1 MKKMSLIMV
10 PILSVSIA
18 AGAQGSAIDLDNKV
32 SCLMDG
38 KTLPFKSVPA
48 TGSTLV
54 TMAESHLSEN
64 ARLVFE
70 NSPYYDFGS
79 RLSFINSDIRFVV
92 ATKSARSS
100 ESAHSSGGFVFKG
113 ANVVCK
119 LL

>member
-1 MKKMSLIMV
+1 MV
-10 PILSVSIA
+10 TILSISIA
-18 AGAQGSAIDLDNKV
+18 ARAQGSSIDLDIKV

-54 TMAESHLSEN
+54 TMAEFHLSEN
-64 ARLVFE
+64 ARLIFE

-92 ATKSARSS
+92 ATKSSTNTD
-100 ESAHSSGGFVFKG
+100 SAHSSGGFVYRG